1 MFRETVTNTKK
12 EQKIDAIVQI
22 LRTIQSS
29 ELVSNNSI
37 IYDEFSGIIQRL
49 KEKSFRVVVAGEFSS
64 GKSTFLNAIIGR
76 DLLKHGVQ
84 ETTATVTEI
93 YNEIS
98 CTDTPVLDVYF
109 SDGTV
114 QKGIQAS
121 QIMEVTA
128 TSSSTHA
135 VAQEIDKVV
144 IRYKILDHAAD
155 VCFIDT
161 PGLNGM
167 ADKHREKTI
176 EQIKNAHACIYLMQV
191 RGLSSSDIEFLEF
204 ICRYQH
210 NVIFV
215 QNFIDEL
222 KQLEGETP
230 EEKIAEQKKYIE
242 EKIAQRVENLKY
254 KIVGI
259 SARKALIARASE
271 FHTYDNEPLTAEIRN
286 RLYKESQ
293 FEQVMG
299 AIRDL
304 MEENEKNKIQ
314 QRDAVQTALELLE
327 QLKQV
332 VTFEKDQRKAKW
344 ENSAE
349 GIIMQNYEK
358 LLEFLKENKAVYQ
371 KKLENYIESEIYGGR
386 RECIKNIKNA
396 LEMIEKDVE
405 NQIFQIKEI
414 EQAEKYIS
422 EKFSGIMYSKIS
434 SAEEKLNQKMKIK
447 FKNLVC
453 DAALKIEQ
461 YTGRGETKL
470 NIPFFSSKIISESE
484 MRNFTEDENEIN
496 ALRNKLHEKQAKND
510 QDEINVKE
518 LYRKKEEFNIILRE
532 KQKEISSNKERMQL
546 EIAKLGAKPEPE
558 MKMRQ
563 IVKERQGGILKKILR
578 PKEEIEEVPFYDDT
592 KQIVWEVQKENIEEK
607 FHEEE
612 RRINEK
618 IILFKEGIRRCE
630 QEISH
635 YNATKS
641 ERIRELES
649 MRQLFHMKEEELQ
662 VQKRE
667 AKQEYLKYIQD
678 RAIKRSKDYL
688 FREVE
693 GTLIHNFDKM
703 ISDNKKEI
711 YKKVISL
718 FDTSYKERIGQLEKI
733 LGGQNPED
741 IYKEADKLIRN
752 IDQANEKMEEF
763 LCQQ

>member
-230 EEKIAEQKKYIE
+230 EE
-242 EKIAQRVENLKY
+242 
-254 KIVGI
+254 
-259 SARKALIARASE
+259 
-271 FHTYDNEPLTAEIRN
+271 
-286 RLYKESQ
+286 
-293 FEQVMG
+293 
-299 AIRDL
+299 
-304 MEENEKNKIQ
+304 
-314 QRDAVQTALELLE
+314 
-327 QLKQV
+327 
-332 VTFEKDQRKAKW
+332 
-344 ENSAE
+344 
-349 GIIMQNYEK
+349 
-358 LLEFLKENKAVYQ
+358 
-371 KKLENYIESEIYGGR
+371 
-386 RECIKNIKNA
+386 
-396 LEMIEKDVE
+396 
-405 NQIFQIKEI
+405 
-414 EQAEKYIS
+414 
-422 EKFSGIMYSKIS
+422 
-434 SAEEKLNQKMKIK
+434 
-447 FKNLVC
+447 
-453 DAALKIEQ
+453 
-461 YTGRGETKL
+461 
-470 NIPFFSSKIISESE
+470 
-484 MRNFTEDENEIN
+484 
-496 ALRNKLHEKQAKND
+496 
-510 QDEINVKE
+510 
-518 LYRKKEEFNIILRE
+518 
-532 KQKEISSNKERMQL
+532 
-546 EIAKLGAKPEPE
+546 
-558 MKMRQ
+558 
-563 IVKERQGGILKKILR
+563 
-578 PKEEIEEVPFYDDT
+578 
-592 KQIVWEVQKENIEEK
+592 
-607 FHEEE
+607 
-612 RRINEK
+612 
-618 IILFKEGIRRCE
+618 
-630 QEISH
+630 
-635 YNATKS
+635 
-641 ERIRELES
+641 
-649 MRQLFHMKEEELQ
+649 
-662 VQKRE
+662 
-667 AKQEYLKYIQD
+667 
-678 RAIKRSKDYL
+678 
-688 FREVE
+688 
-693 GTLIHNFDKM
+693 
-703 ISDNKKEI
+703 
-711 YKKVISL
+711 
-718 FDTSYKERIGQLEKI
+718 
-733 LGGQNPED
+733 
-741 IYKEADKLIRN
+741 
-752 IDQANEKMEEF
+752 
-763 LCQQ
+763 